1 MMRCR
6 WADPRSDLYI
16 AYHDHEW
23 GRPEHDDRKL
33 FEMLILEGF
42 QAGLSWLT
50 ILNKREAFRTAFD
63 HFEPAVVAQ
72 YGPEKVE
79 ALMEDAGIVRNR
91 RKILAAIQNAKVFL
105 SIQEE
110 FGSFDSYLWGFTGG
124 QVILNT
130 DDTPHTHTE
139 LSDRISKDL
148 KRRGMN
154 FVGTTIIY
162 SFLQATGVVND
173 HELACFCHPGNW
185 TIPKNNNEVPSME
198 PRYKDAMLCAFSVLI

>member
-16 AYHDHEW
+16 ANHDHEW

-198 PRYKDAMLCAFSVLI
+198 PR

>member
-1 MMRCR
+1 
-6 WADPRSDLYI
+6 
-16 AYHDHEW
+16 
-23 GRPEHDDRKL
+23 
-33 FEMLILEGF
+33 MLILEGF

-63 HFEPAVVAQ
+63 YFEPAVVAQ

-79 ALMEDAGIVRNR
+79 ALMEDTGIVRNR

-185 TIPKNNNEVPSME
+185 SIPQNNNEVPSME
-198 PRYKDAMLCAFSVLI
+198 PR

>member
-1 MMRCR
+1 MEIPVYEAEESPCR
-6 WADPRSDLYI
+6 AYVIQRRTKETRISVDLC
-16 AYHDHEW
+16 
-23 GRPEHDDRKL
+23 
-33 FEMLILEGF
+33 LEGGEIRISTGIGF
-42 QAGLSWLT
+42 FDHML
-50 ILNKREAFRTAFD
+50 TAF
-63 HFEPAVVAQ
+63 AS
-72 YGPEKVE
+72 YGGLGLKIEAEGDLEVDGHHTVE
-79 ALMEDAGIVRNR
+79 DTGIVRNR

-110 FGSFDSYLWGFTGG
+110 FGFFDSYLWGFTGG

-185 TIPKNNNEVPSME
+185 SIPQNNNEVPSME
-198 PRYKDAMLCAFSVLI
+198 PR